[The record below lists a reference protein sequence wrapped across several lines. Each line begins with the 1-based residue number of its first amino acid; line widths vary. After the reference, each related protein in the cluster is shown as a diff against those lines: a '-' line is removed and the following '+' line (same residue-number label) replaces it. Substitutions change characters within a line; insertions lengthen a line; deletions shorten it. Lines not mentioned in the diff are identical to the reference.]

1 MKIDYFYNFGP
12 CFSAHPYLKRY
23 TAVYGNRPFKRITI
37 RWSLQ
42 KIDVGWYTEGF
53 F

>member
-1 MKIDYFYNFGP
+1 MKIDDFHNFGP
-12 CFSAHPYLKRY
+12 CFSAHPYLKQY
-23 TAVYGNRPFKRITI
+23 TAVYSNRHFKRITI

-42 KIDVGWYTEGF
+42 KNDVGRYTEGF